1 MRHAYLALFEDMFPT
16 ASYINRGGARP
27 SFDNHL
33 SIFPRLAT
41 HLRLDVNSDA
51 AQLPLSQKSEKDA
64 IAQ

>member
-1 MRHAYLALFEDMFPT
+1 VRFEDVLLA
-16 ASYINRGGARP
+16 ASYIDRGGARP